1 MATTTVNNIH
11 LAPGDIWVTSDL
23 TAAPTAGGD
32 LDDPTTSS
40 LMTFTSGYGA
50 PATAASPAWRYV
62 GFTNGPATLAF
73 RPTYYMVE
81 TEQAFAEVLAVP
93 TAEEATLTFTMQES
107 DYRNLALSMG
117 QATTEVNASPPIN
130 TALFVGGTAVVNLQ
144 CVSML
149 SRKRTGPG
157 YFAATLYQS
166 YSNDGANLNWER
178 RAEQR
183 NPVTM
188 RCLAA
193 TQRPVGD
200 QLFQVVDYVADP
212 A

>member
-1 MATTTVNNIH
+1 MPTNVSNIH
-11 LAPGDIWVTSDL
+11 LAPGDIWVTTDL
-23 TAAPTAGGD
+23 TAAPAGGGD
-32 LDDPTTSS
+32 LSDPTTSS
-40 LMTFTSGYGA
+40 LMTFTTGYGA
-50 PATAASPAWRYV
+50 PSTASSPAWRYV

-81 TEQAFAEVLAVP
+81 TEQAFAEVLVVP
-93 TAEEATLTFTMQES
+93 TAEEATMTFTMQEA

-117 QATTEVNASPPIN
+117 QATTEVNAGAPVN
-130 TALFVGGTAVVNLQ
+130 TALFVGGKASVNLQ

-149 SRKRTGPG
+149 SRKRTGAG
-157 YFAATLYQS
+157 YFASTLYQS
-166 YSNDGANLNWER
+166 YSNDGASLNWER

-188 RCLAA
+188 RCLAD
-193 TQRPVGD
+193 TTRPVGD